1 MAVAR
6 FQVPGAIDIGP
17 GKFKLGLHVIEGDA
31 TCEYL
36 SSTVQTLYNEAL
48 LQTPDDPKAA
58 LWLGHSH
65 GSDGGSEQERAD
77 HSRYGAALRSRID
90 PSLAGPSSIFI
101 RLRKVRASDLIPSL
115 AVNDVLLS
123 DPDSMLGAAS
133 DYFESVYQDRPIDDA
148 ALEEIIDGLAS
159 TRFSPADSH
168 KLERAY
174 PLEEMTKAQESCK
187 SNSSPG
193 PDGLPVEFYRAT
205 WTVTGPILRDVIN
218 SIPTEDLSAE
228 PSPRN
233 VAHIHLI
240 HKRGERDQLVNKRPI
255 SLINA
260 DERIIS
266 QAHNQRLAPL
276 LESLIGPTQCGFVP
290 IQRFGT
296 NIAEVQCLMDPEIP
310 GSPPVSGRLAVMD
323 FEKAYDRLSHTYLD
337 AVLRVVGLGPKARQW
352 YRATYTNQSA
362 SVFLNGW
369 LSAAFDV
376 LSGVRQGDPLAPSL
390 FVLAI
395 EGFACQ
401 IRSRV
406 KGIESPGLQTIRELL
421 FADDA
426 CCALHDLSDL
436 QDLNRAIG
444 LYERAS
450 ASKLSNSK
458 SFLYPLGSFRNHPIV
473 PRLGT
478 WRLSDS
484 QFRYLGIQVGV
495 DIAEDAG
502 WEEVKSSTIAR
513 IRSIPMYD
521 LPYAA
526 RCSISNTY
534 CYTKVL
540 FYNRFLPAPKSVVKE
555 IEDAAMLAIHG
566 RDSDGT
572 RRRPMVSRSRL
583 CTPLD
588 HGGFGLIDLPM
599 RLAIDHA
606 KWVFQ
611 LRDPD
616 GCFTRH
622 LFDVRIRLL
631 AANQPHPFT
640 LRKPPPNQH
649 RRPWIWIWWAYF
661 CHPPPKWYHTVRETR
676 RLVPPRWARYFE
688 AWASVT
694 TLNPPKFSS
703 NQNLERWANHVL
715 FFPAGH
721 GIQLSVNPTLFRGP
735 DGEVMTPTSFIDA
748 SKRRHAF
755 VFPPIIPEGH
765 QKIFSLTEQRWK
777 SWWKALRK
785 IRRVHSDAEDT
796 AHLLSLG
803 SLHPGV
809 QLSSA
814 THSQLNNRSASCV
827 MCLSE
832 APESLPHLAFGCP
845 FARRLWA
852 ALSPSPHPIFAD
864 FVCPLVS
871 RSERRIV
878 ELRILFFHSIWKLS
892 RRRRFSSQPLEPL
905 TESEL
910 EELRGSIQGC
920 TGRLA
925 SL

>member
-1 MAVAR
+1 METEAR
-6 FQVPGAIDIGP
+6 D
-17 GKFKLGLHVIEGDA
+17 LVI
-31 TCEYL
+31 
-36 SSTVQTLYNEAL
+36 
-48 LQTPDDPKAA
+48 
-58 LWLGHSH
+58 
-65 GSDGGSEQERAD
+65 
-77 HSRYGAALRSRID
+77 
-90 PSLAGPSSIFI
+90 
-101 RLRKVRASDLIPSL
+101 
-115 AVNDVLLS
+115 
-123 DPDSMLGAAS
+123 
-133 DYFESVYQDRPIDDA
+133 
-148 ALEEIIDGLAS
+148 
-159 TRFSPADSH
+159 
-168 KLERAY
+168 
-174 PLEEMTKAQESCK
+174 
-187 SNSSPG
+187 SSP
-193 PDGLPVEFYRAT
+193 PQ
-205 WTVTGPILRDVIN
+205 DVSYHALKVLWSTFKRSSLTI
-218 SIPTEDLSAE
+218 
-228 PSPRN
+228 RN
-233 VAHIHLI
+233 KSLI
-240 HKRGERDQLVNKRPI
+240 KICRTPHPI
-255 SLINA
+255 SLTAI
-260 DERIIS
+260 
-266 QAHNQRLAPL
+266 
-276 LESLIGPTQCGFVP
+276 F
-290 IQRFGT
+290 
-296 NIAEVQCLMDPEIP
+296 
-310 GSPPVSGRLAVMD
+310 PPV
-323 FEKAYDRLSHTYLD
+323 
-337 AVLRVVGLGPKARQW
+337 RV
-352 YRATYTNQSA
+352 
-362 SVFLNGW
+362 
-369 LSAAFDV
+369 
-376 LSGVRQGDPLAPSL
+376 
-390 FVLAI
+390 I
-395 EGFACQ
+395 Q

-406 KGIESPGLQTIRELL
+406 KGVESPGLQTIRELL

-450 ASKLSNSK
+450 ASKLSNAK

-526 RCSISNTY
+526 RCSIINTY

-540 FYNRFLPAPKSVVKE
+540 FYNRFVPAPKSVVKE

-572 RRRPMVSRSRL
+572 RRRPKVSRSRL

-588 HGGFGLIDLPM
+588 HGGFDLIDLPM

-661 CHPPPKWYHTVRETR
+661 CHPPPKWYHAVRETR
-676 RLVPPRWARYFE
+676 RLLPPHWARYFE
-688 AWASVT
+688 AWAS
-694 TLNPPKFSS
+694 
-703 NQNLERWANHVL
+703 NLERWANHVL
-715 FFPAGH
+715 FLPAGH

-765 QKIFSLTEQRWK
+765 QKIFFLTEQRWK

-803 SLHPGV
+803 SLHP
-809 QLSSA
+809 A
-814 THSQLNNRSASCV
+814 CNFP
-827 MCLSE
+827 
-832 APESLPHLAFGCP
+832 PESLPHLAVGCP

-852 ALSPSPHPIFAD
+852 AFSPSPHPIFAD

-871 RSERRIV
+871 RSERRLV
-878 ELRILFFHSIWKLS
+878 ELRVLFFHSIWKVS
-892 RRRRFSSQPLEPL
+892 RRRRFSSQLLEPI
-905 TESEL
+905 TETEFG
-910 EELRGSIQGC
+910 ELRDSIEGC
-920 TGRLA
+920 KGRLV

>member
-1 MAVAR
+1 
-6 FQVPGAIDIGP
+6 
-17 GKFKLGLHVIEGDA
+17 
-31 TCEYL
+31 
-36 SSTVQTLYNEAL
+36 
-48 LQTPDDPKAA
+48 
-58 LWLGHSH
+58 
-65 GSDGGSEQERAD
+65 
-77 HSRYGAALRSRID
+77 
-90 PSLAGPSSIFI
+90 
-101 RLRKVRASDLIPSL
+101 
-115 AVNDVLLS
+115 
-123 DPDSMLGAAS
+123 
-133 DYFESVYQDRPIDDA
+133 
-148 ALEEIIDGLAS
+148 
-159 TRFSPADSH
+159 
-168 KLERAY
+168 
-174 PLEEMTKAQESCK
+174 
-187 SNSSPG
+187 
-193 PDGLPVEFYRAT
+193 
-205 WTVTGPILRDVIN
+205 
-218 SIPTEDLSAE
+218 
-228 PSPRN
+228 
-233 VAHIHLI
+233 
-240 HKRGERDQLVNKRPI
+240 
-255 SLINA
+255 
-260 DERIIS
+260 
-266 QAHNQRLAPL
+266 
-276 LESLIGPTQCGFVP
+276 
-290 IQRFGT
+290 
-296 NIAEVQCLMDPEIP
+296 
-310 GSPPVSGRLAVMD
+310 MD

-337 AVLRVVGLGPKARQW
+337 AVLRAVGLGPKARQW

-369 LSAAFDV
+369 LSAAFNF

-406 KGIESPGLQTIRELL
+406 KGIESAGLQTIRELL

-450 ASKLSNSK
+450 ASKLSNAK
-458 SFLYPLGSFRNHPIV
+458 SFLYPLGSFRDHPV
-473 PRLGT
+473 APRLGT
-478 WRLSDS
+478 WRLSAS
-484 QFRYLGIQVGV
+484 HFRYLGIQVGV

-513 IRSIPMYD
+513 IQSIPMYD

-526 RCSISNTY
+526 RCSIINTY

-555 IEDAAMLAIHG
+555 IEDAAMLAIHR

-661 CHPPPKWYHTVRETR
+661 CHPPPKWYHAVRETR
-676 RLVPPRWARYFE
+676 RLLPPRWARYFE
-688 AWASVT
+688 AWASVP
-694 TLNPPKFSS
+694 TLNPPEFSS
-703 NQNLERWANHVL
+703 NQNLERWANH
-715 FFPAGH
+715 
-721 GIQLSVNPTLFRGP
+721 
-735 DGEVMTPTSFIDA
+735 VMTPTSFIDA

-832 APESLPHLAFGCP
+832 APESLPHLAVGCP

-871 RSERRIV
+871 RSERRII
-878 ELRILFFHSIWKLS
+878 ELRIIFFHSIWKLS
-892 RRRRFSSQPLEPL
+892 RRRRFSSQPLEPI
-905 TESEL
+905 TEAEL
-910 EELRGSIQGC
+910 EELRESIQGC